1 MLHTKI
7 TSLLDKLDKAKNSVL
22 VRESNVEPE
31 LLGILQSSGLIE
43 YVGLDDYSDCCD
55 CSFGTGCPIER
66 LGGTDDEPE
75 YAAICP
81 KGEIIIYREQDL
93 RLWRITVNN
102 VLKLL
107 AEKLNIKMPAEQLIP
122 AHLWEIGKINS
133 RVRLFLMRD
142 ITKNDVIALSS
153 IFNERL
159 KVMRGLVLV
168 PGELPASGIL
178 PEQAAAI
185 SLNDVVYLDGNKK
198 ISINHDL
205 LCKQAEFIA
214 GEKLKV
220 TTIPIEVP
228 ANFSWQQVI
237 LEFISDEDVRIWTV
251 GEPEL
256 KSFADLGFA
265 NVRDGSPIKSWQLLW
280 EFAGHEG
287 FFDINHPSTIYPPEK
302 IRQRASIG
310 QLQQSAF
317 SGKLRSALSDL
328 SNKLKELFPGIQGKP
343 FGIYDNRLHQ
353 YKSVIRLKWELGYQQ
368 KKRNEY
374 RIRM

>member
-7 TSLLDKLDKAKNSVL
+7 TNLLDKLDKAKNGVL
-22 VRESNVEPE
+22 VRENNIESE
-31 LLGILQSSGLIE
+31 LLKILQDSGLIE
-43 YVGLDDYSDCCD
+43 YAGLDDYSDCCD
-55 CSFGTGCPIER
+55 CSFGTGCPVER
-66 LGGTDDEPE
+66 LGGTNDEPE

-81 KGEIIIYREQDL
+81 KGDIIIYHEQDL
-93 RLWRITVNN
+93 RLWRITANS

-107 AEKLNIKMPAEQLIP
+107 AEKLNIKMPADILIP
-122 AHLWEIGKINS
+122 GHLWEIGKISS

-168 PGELPASGIL
+168 PGELPAPGIL

-185 SLNDVVYLDGNKK
+185 SLNDVIYLDGNK
-198 ISINHDL
+198 IVINHDL
-205 LCKQAEFIA
+205 LSKQSEIITD
-214 GEKLKV
+214 EKLKM

-228 ANFSWQQVI
+228 ANFTWQQVMI
-237 LEFISDEDVRIWTV
+237 EFVSDEDVRIWTV

-265 NVRDGSPIKSWQLLW
+265 NVRDGSPIKSWHLLR

-287 FFDINHPSTIYPPEK
+287 VYDINHPSTIYPPEK
-302 IRQRASIG
+302 IRQRTGAG
-310 QLQQSAF
+310 QPQLSAF
-317 SGKLRSALSDL
+317 SGKLGSALSDL
-328 SNKLKELFPGIQGKP
+328 SIKLKELFPGIHGKP
-343 FGIYDNRLHQ
+343 IGVYDNKLHQ
-353 YKSVIRLKWELGYQQ
+353 YKSVIKLKWEPGYRQR
-368 KKRNEY
+368 KGNEY
-374 RIRM
+374 GIK